1 MTEQKPLQ
9 EKGFLESA
17 MDAASSAAS
26 TVSNAT
32 ADLKDRV
39 THMGA
44 AASEKTQQ
52 GAAAANKEADK
63 QIVKDSNAGIGDRL
77 KAAGGVVSNTVD
89 EKSHELQYEKEKKQ
103 ATS

>member
-1 MTEQKPLQ
+1 
-9 EKGFLESA
+9 